1 MGGFRWGS
9 VVCAMVFAVA
19 QAAAEAGS
27 GTAGADST
35 GQADASPPPSI
46 KIFKYRD
53 RTGAMSF
60 SDRAPAS
67 TRYEII
73 RYSSSC
79 YACNPLSSVDWHS
92 VPLQLS
98 AFREE
103 IRAAAG
109 KYGIDPALVR
119 AVIHAES
126 AFRPRARSKKGAMG
140 LMQLMPDTARDMGVA
155 DVLSPREN
163 ILGGVRYLAWLLEK
177 NGGNTMLA
185 TAAYNAG
192 PGAVERY
199 QGIPPYE
206 ETQTYVKRVRIL
218 HSRYRL
224 ALASAVSGPSF
235 SQVGAY

>member
-1 MGGFRWGS
+1 MSGFRWGGIL
-9 VVCAMVFAVA
+9 CAMVFAVA
-19 QAAAEAGS
+19 NAAAETGNS
-27 GTAGADST
+27 SAGAGAT
-35 GQADASPPPSI
+35 GQAPSSEPPTI

-53 RTGAMSF
+53 RTGATSF
-60 SDRAPAS
+60 SDRAPTS

-79 YACNPLSSVDWHS
+79 YACNPRSSVDWHS
-92 VPLQLS
+92 VPLQLGV
-98 AFREE
+98 FRDE
-103 IRAAAG
+103 IRSAAG

-126 AFRPRARSKKGAMG
+126 AFRPRAKSKKGAIG
-140 LMQLMPDTARDMGVA
+140 LMQLMPDTAKDMGVA
-155 DVLSPREN
+155 NLLSPREN

-192 PGAVERY
+192 PGAVERH

-206 ETQTYVKRVRIL
+206 ETRTYVKRVKIL
-218 HSRYRL
+218 HGRYRL
-224 ALASAVSGPSF
+224 ALASADSGRSF
-235 SQVGAY
+235 SQLGAY